1 MSILTDLRTALEAYR
16 HTVTMLRAELGVHF
30 VPTRIRER
38 DMARERLAELLI
50 EAAPALLD
58 VAEAAITLKAAIYA
72 PEVYALDDD
81 FNALD
86 AALAPLV
93 KEVDHE

>member
-1 MSILTDLRTALEAYR
+1 MSILSDINAALETYR
-16 HTVTMLRAELGVHF
+16 HKVTMLRAELGVHF

-58 VAEAAITLKAAIYA
+58 VAWAVDKGKLTAARHSLY
-72 PEVYALDDD
+72 
-81 FNALD
+81 
-86 AALAPLV
+86 PLV
-93 KEVDHE
+93 KEADDE